1 MKKIWDKG
9 FDNDPQID
17 AFTVGK
23 DRELD
28 LLLAPYDIEG
38 TMAHITMLSEVGLLE
53 ADELSQL
60 LPALEKLRQ
69 EALQGQFEIHG
80 EDVHSEVEARLG
92 PLGKKVH
99 TGRSRNDQ
107 VALDIKLFTRARI
120 RRTVE
125 KVERLFNLFLQR
137 ADELKD
143 VQMPGYTH
151 LQVAMPS
158 SFGLWLGAYAECLC
172 DDLTLLKAAWDIN
185 GRNPLGSAA
194 GYGSSAPLDRARTT
208 QLLGFQDLAY
218 NSIYAQM
225 GRGRCERTVAFAYAS
240 LAETLGKFATDGCL
254 FVSQNFGFLH
264 LPDACTTGSSIM
276 PQKKN
281 PDVFELV
288 RAHCNRLQGI
298 PNDIRLITGNL
309 PSGYFRDMQLLKEIY
324 LPLFDEMDSCLD
336 ILLHAIPDIT
346 VEKDLMTRPLYEQA
360 FCVEE
365 VNRLVQDG
373 VPFRDA
379 YRQVGEAVQNGTFHF
394 HGQLQRTHEGSSGNL
409 CLDKI
414 RERFQKVLASFP
426 IDTVGK

>member
-1 MKKIWDKG
+1 MKIWDKG
-9 FDNDPQID
+9 FDNDPRID

-53 ADELSQL
+53 ADELAQL
-60 LPALEKLRQ
+60 LPQLEKLRQ
-69 EALQGQFEIHG
+69 EALEGRFTISG

-120 RRTVE
+120 RQTVG

-143 VQMPGYTH
+143 VLMPGYTH

-158 SFGLWLGAYAECLC
+158 SFGLWFGAYAECLC

-185 GRNPLGSAA
+185 NRNPLGSAA
-194 GYGSSAPLDRARTT
+194 GYGSSAPLKRKRTT
-208 QLLGFQDLAY
+208 ELLGFQDLAY
-218 NSIYAQM
+218 NAIYAQM
-225 GRGRCERTVAFAYAS
+225 GRGRVERQVAFAYAS
-240 LAETLGKFATDGCL
+240 LAETVGKFATDCCL
-254 FVSQNFGFLH
+254 FTSQNFGFVH
-264 LPDACTTGSSIM
+264 LPDAYTTGSSIM

-281 PDVFELV
+281 PDVFELM

-298 PNDIRLITGNL
+298 PNDIRLVTGNL
-309 PSGYFRDMQLLKEIY
+309 PSGYARDMQLLKELY

-336 ILLHAIPDIT
+336 ILIFALPGIT
-346 VEKDLMTRPLYEQA
+346 VTKDLMSRPLYETA

-365 VNRLVQDG
+365 VNRLVASG

-379 YRQVGEAVQNGTFHF
+379 YKQVGQAVQNGTFHF
-394 HGQLQRTHEGSSGNL
+394 SGELHHTHEGSVSNL
-409 CLDKI
+409 CLDEI
-414 RERFQKVLASFP
+414 QARFQKLIAD
-426 IDTVGK
+426 IG

>member
-1 MKKIWDKG
+1 MKIWDKG
-9 FDNDPQID
+9 FDNAPEVD

-28 LLLAPYDIEG
+28 LLLAPFDIEG
-38 TMAHITMLSEVGLLE
+38 TLAHITMLKEVGLLAE
-53 ADELSQL
+53 EDFDQL
-60 LPALEKLRQ
+60 KPALEALHQ
-69 EALQGQFEIHG
+69 EALEGKFEIHG

-92 PLGKKVH
+92 ALGKKVH

-120 RRTVE
+120 EKTLE
-125 KVERLFNLFLQR
+125 KVSQLFGLFIQR

-143 VQMPGYTH
+143 VLMPGYTH
-151 LQVAMPS
+151 MQVAMPS
-158 SFGLWLGAYAECLC
+158 SFGLWFGAYAESLC
-172 DDLTLLKAAWDIN
+172 DDLVQLKAAWEVN

-194 GYGSSAPLDRARTT
+194 GYGSSAPLNRKRTT
-208 QLLGFQDLAY
+208 NLLEFDSLAY

-225 GRGRCERTVAFAYAS
+225 GRGRCERMVAFAYAC
-240 LAETLGKFATDGCL
+240 LAETVGKFATDCCL
-254 FVSQNFGFLH
+254 FTSQNFGFVK
-264 LPDACTTGSSIM
+264 LPDAYTTGSSIM

-281 PDVFELV
+281 PDVFELL

-309 PSGYFRDMQLLKEIY
+309 PSGYARDMQLLKEIY

-336 ILLHAIPDIT
+336 ILIFALPGIT
-346 VEKDLMTRPLYEQA
+346 VTTDLMSRPLYEQA

-365 VNRLVQDG
+365 VNRLVKEG
-373 VPFRDA
+373 TPFRDA
-379 YRQVGEAVQNGTFHF
+379 YKQVGQAVQNGTFHYSGELR
-394 HGQLQRTHEGSSGNL
+394 HTHEGSIGNL

-414 RERFQKVLASFP
+414 EARFQQLLASF
-426 IDTVGK
+426 

>member
-1 MKKIWDKG
+1 MKIWDKG
-9 FDNDPQID
+9 FDNDPRID

-53 ADELSQL
+53 ADELAQL
-60 LPALEKLRQ
+60 LPQLEKLRQ
-69 EALQGQFEIHG
+69 EALEGRFTISG

-120 RRTVE
+120 RQTVG

-143 VQMPGYTH
+143 VLMPGYTH
-151 LQVAMPS
+151 MQVAMPS
-158 SFGLWLGAYAECLC
+158 SFGLWFGAYAECLC

-185 GRNPLGSAA
+185 NRNPLGSAA
-194 GYGSSAPLDRARTT
+194 GYGSSAPLKRKRTT
-208 QLLGFQDLAY
+208 ELLGFQDLAY
-218 NSIYAQM
+218 NAIYAQM
-225 GRGRCERTVAFAYAS
+225 GRGRVERHVAFAYAS
-240 LAETLGKFATDGCL
+240 LAETVGKFATDCCL
-254 FVSQNFGFLH
+254 YTSQNFGFVH
-264 LPDACTTGSSIM
+264 LPDAYTTGSSIM

-281 PDVFELV
+281 PDVFELL

-298 PNDIRLITGNL
+298 PNDIRLVTGNL
-309 PSGYFRDMQLLKEIY
+309 PSGYARDMQLLKELY

-336 ILLHAIPDIT
+336 ILIFALPGIT
-346 VEKDLMTRPLYEQA
+346 VTKDLMSHPLYETA

-365 VNRLVQDG
+365 VNRLVASG

-379 YRQVGEAVQNGTFHF
+379 YKQVGQAVQNGTFHF
-394 HGQLQRTHEGSSGNL
+394 SGELHHTHEGSVSNL
-409 CLDKI
+409 CLDEI
-414 RERFQKVLASFP
+414 QARFQKLIAD
-426 IDTVGK
+426 IG

>member
-1 MKKIWDKG
+1 MKIWDKG
-9 FDNDPQID
+9 FDNDPRID

-53 ADELSQL
+53 ADELAQL
-60 LPALEKLRQ
+60 LPQLEKLRQ
-69 EALQGQFEIHG
+69 EALEGRFTISG

-120 RRTVE
+120 RQTVG

-143 VQMPGYTH
+143 VLMPGYTH
-151 LQVAMPS
+151 MQVAMPS
-158 SFGLWLGAYAECLC
+158 SFGLWFGAYAECLC

-185 GRNPLGSAA
+185 NRNPLGSAA
-194 GYGSSAPLDRARTT
+194 GYGSSAPLKRKRTT
-208 QLLGFQDLAY
+208 ELLGFQDLAY
-218 NSIYAQM
+218 NAIYAQM
-225 GRGRCERTVAFAYAS
+225 GRGRVERQVAFAYAS
-240 LAETLGKFATDGCL
+240 LAETVGKFATDCCL
-254 FVSQNFGFLH
+254 FTSQNFGFVH
-264 LPDACTTGSSIM
+264 LPDAYTTGSSIM

-281 PDVFELV
+281 PDVFELM

-298 PNDIRLITGNL
+298 PNDIRLVTGNL
-309 PSGYFRDMQLLKEIY
+309 PSGYARDMQLLKELY

-336 ILLHAIPDIT
+336 ILIFALPGIT
-346 VEKDLMTRPLYEQA
+346 VTKDLMSRPLYETA

-365 VNRLVQDG
+365 VNRLVASG

-379 YRQVGEAVQNGTFHF
+379 YKQVGQAVQNGTFHF
-394 HGQLQRTHEGSSGNL
+394 SGELHHTHEGSVSNL
-409 CLDKI
+409 CLDEI
-414 RERFQKVLASFP
+414 QARFQKLIAD
-426 IDTVGK
+426 IG

>member
-1 MKKIWDKG
+1 MKIWDKG

-38 TMAHITMLSEVGLLE
+38 TMAHITMLSEVGLLK
-53 ADELSQL
+53 ADELEQL

-69 EALQGQFEIHG
+69 EALEGKFTISG

-120 RRTVE
+120 ARTVK
-125 KVERLFNLFLQR
+125 KVESLFGLFLQK

-143 VQMPGYTH
+143 VLMPGYTH

-158 SFGLWLGAYAECLC
+158 SFGLWFSAFAECLC

-185 GRNPLGSAA
+185 NRNPLGSAA
-194 GYGSSAPLDRARTT
+194 GYGSSAPLNRARTT
-208 QLLGFQDLAY
+208 ELLGFPTLAY
-218 NSIYAQM
+218 NSIYAQSA
-225 GRGRCERTVAFAYAS
+225 RGRCERTVAFAYAA

-264 LPDACTTGSSIM
+264 LPDAYTTGSSIM

-288 RAHCNRLQGI
+288 RGHCNRLQGI

-309 PSGYFRDMQLLKEIY
+309 PTGYFRDMQLLKEIY
-324 LPLFDEMDSCLD
+324 LPLFDELDSCLD
-336 ILLHAIPDIT
+336 ILLHAIPAIT
-346 VEKDLMTRPLYEQA
+346 VEKELMSKPLYEQA

-365 VNRLVQDG
+365 VNRLVAQG

-379 YRQVGEAVQNGTFHF
+379 YRQVGQAVQNGTFHF
-394 HGQLQRTHEGSSGNL
+394 SGELHHTHEGSVSNL
-409 CLDKI
+409 CLDEI
-414 RERFQKVLASFP
+414 QARFKKLIAD
-426 IDTVGK
+426 IG

>member
-1 MKKIWDKG
+1 MKIWDKG

-53 ADELSQL
+53 ADELAQL
-60 LPALEKLRQ
+60 LPQLEKLRQ
-69 EALQGQFEIHG
+69 EALEGKFTISG

-107 VALDIKLFTRARI
+107 VAVDIKLFTRARI
-120 RRTVE
+120 RQTVG
-125 KVERLFNLFLQR
+125 KVERLFNLFLQK

-143 VQMPGYTH
+143 VLMPGYTH
-151 LQVAMPS
+151 QQVAMPS
-158 SFGLWLGAYAECLC
+158 SFGLWLGAFAECLC
-172 DDLTLLKAAWDIN
+172 DDLVQLKAAWDVN
-185 GRNPLGSAA
+185 DRNPLGSAA
-194 GYGSSAPLDRARTT
+194 GYGSSAPLNRTRTT
-208 QLLGFQDLAY
+208 ELLGFSSLAY

-225 GRGRCERTVAFAYAS
+225 GRGRVERQVAFAYAC
-240 LAETLGKFATDGCL
+240 LAETLGKFATDCCL
-254 FVSQNFGFLH
+254 YNSQNYGFLH
-264 LPDACTTGSSIM
+264 LPDAYTTGSSIM

-298 PNDIRLITGNL
+298 PNDIRLVTGNL
-309 PSGYFRDMQLLKEIY
+309 QSGYARDMQLLKELY

-336 ILLHAIPDIT
+336 ILLHAIPAIT
-346 VEKDLMTRPLYEQA
+346 VEKDLMSKPLYEQA

-365 VNRLVQDG
+365 VNRLVASG

-379 YRQVGEAVQNGTFHF
+379 YKQVGHAVQDGTFHYKGTLK
-394 HGQLQRTHEGSSGNL
+394 HTHEGSVNNL

-414 RERFQKVLASFP
+414 QQRFSSVLSGFTPQKA
-426 IDTVGK
+426 

>member
-1 MKKIWDKG
+1 MKIWDKG

-53 ADELSQL
+53 ADELAQL
-60 LPALEKLRQ
+60 LPQLEKLRQ
-69 EALQGQFEIHG
+69 EALEGKFTISG

-107 VALDIKLFTRARI
+107 VAVDIKLFTRARI
-120 RRTVE
+120 RQTVG
-125 KVERLFNLFLQR
+125 KVERLFNLFLQK
-137 ADELKD
+137 AEELKD
-143 VQMPGYTH
+143 VLMPGYTH
-151 LQVAMPS
+151 QQVAMPS
-158 SFGLWLGAYAECLC
+158 SFGLWLGAFAECLC
-172 DDLTLLKAAWDIN
+172 DDLVQLKAAWDVN
-185 GRNPLGSAA
+185 DRNPLGSAA
-194 GYGSSAPLDRARTT
+194 GYGSSAPLNRTRTT
-208 QLLGFQDLAY
+208 ELLGFSSLAY

-225 GRGRCERTVAFAYAS
+225 GRGRVERQVAFAYAC
-240 LAETLGKFATDGCL
+240 LAETLGKFATDCCL
-254 FVSQNFGFLH
+254 YNSQNYGFLH
-264 LPDACTTGSSIM
+264 LPDAYTTGSSIM

-298 PNDIRLITGNL
+298 PNDIRLVTGNL
-309 PSGYFRDMQLLKEIY
+309 QSGYARDMQLLKELY

-336 ILLHAIPDIT
+336 ILLHAIPAIT
-346 VEKDLMTRPLYEQA
+346 VEKDLMSKPLYEQA

-365 VNRLVQDG
+365 VNRLVASG

-379 YRQVGEAVQNGTFHF
+379 YKQVGHAVQDGSFHYKGTLKH
-394 HGQLQRTHEGSSGNL
+394 THEGSVNNL

-414 RERFQKVLASFP
+414 QQRFSSVLSGFTPQKA
-426 IDTVGK
+426 